1 MTVNSTAH
9 KRERQRWAPVV
20 ASGNGWCAE
29 RICLMPT
36 RWLDP
41 GQPWDLAH
49 DHARGT
55 GYLGPAHRKCNRAEG
70 AARGNRA
77 RHPGAQPPPQLNRE
91 VL

>member
-1 MTVNSTAH
+1 MTANTTAH
-9 KRERQRWAPVV
+9 KRERRRWAPVV
-20 ASGNGWCAE
+20 TSGNGWCAE

-49 DHARGT
+49 DHQHG
-55 GYLGPAHRKCNRAEG
+55 GYLGPAHPRCNRAEG

-77 RHPGAQPPPQLNRE
+77 RRPGAQPVATTRRE